1 LPFSTHSV
9 RFGKSNATAAENHR
23 PDPTKLKSRMSRPW
37 SDVAVMS
44 GADRFANDKLS
55 LGLLETVVRFKQ
67 IYFAANWARYEKAMP
82 GTIRIVPSGQLEKAL
97 RDDYGKMKE
106 MLPVDALSFDELLGK
121 LDALEKRL
129 NALRSTS

>member
-1 LPFSTHSV
+1 
-9 RFGKSNATAAENHR
+9 
-23 PDPTKLKSRMSRPW
+23 MSRHW

-67 IYFAANWARYEKAMP
+67 IYFN
-82 GTIRIVPSGQLEKAL
+82 
-97 RDDYGKMKE
+97 YGKMKE

-129 NALRSTS
+129 NVLRSTS

>member
-1 LPFSTHSV
+1 
-9 RFGKSNATAAENHR
+9 
-23 PDPTKLKSRMSRPW
+23 
-37 SDVAVMS
+37 VAVMS

-67 IYFAANWARYEKAMP
+67 IYFAANWARYEKAVP
-82 GTIRIVPSGQLEKAL
+82 GTIRIVPNGQLEKAL

-121 LDALEKRL
+121 LDVARKASERI
-129 NALRSTS
+129 AFHFVVAATIF

>member
-1 LPFSTHSV
+1 V
-9 RFGKSNATAAENHR
+9 
-23 PDPTKLKSRMSRPW
+23 
-37 SDVAVMS
+37 
-44 GADRFANDKLS
+44 
-55 LGLLETVVRFKQ
+55 
-67 IYFAANWARYEKAMP
+67 P
-82 GTIRIVPSGQLEKAL
+82 GTIRIVPNGQLEKAL